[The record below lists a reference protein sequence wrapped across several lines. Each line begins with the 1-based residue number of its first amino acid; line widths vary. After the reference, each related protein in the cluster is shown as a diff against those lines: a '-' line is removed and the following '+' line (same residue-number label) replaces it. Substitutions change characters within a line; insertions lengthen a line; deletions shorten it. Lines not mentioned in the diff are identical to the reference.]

1 MNQPASVLSYAN
13 RRRLEIARAMATRPR
28 LLLLDEPVAGM
39 NPKETAELAELIGRL
54 RSEWGFTIVII
65 EHDMSVVRDVSDRV
79 VVLDHGETIAQGSF
93 DDVSNDPM
101 VVEAYLGRPV
111 QEAS

>member
-1 MNQPASVLSYAN
+1 
-13 RRRLEIARAMATRPR
+13 
-28 LLLLDEPVAGM
+28 
-39 NPKETAELAELIGRL
+39 
-54 RSEWGFTIVII
+54 
-65 EHDMSVVRDVSDRV
+65 
-79 VVLDHGETIAQGSF
+79 VLDHGETIAQGSF